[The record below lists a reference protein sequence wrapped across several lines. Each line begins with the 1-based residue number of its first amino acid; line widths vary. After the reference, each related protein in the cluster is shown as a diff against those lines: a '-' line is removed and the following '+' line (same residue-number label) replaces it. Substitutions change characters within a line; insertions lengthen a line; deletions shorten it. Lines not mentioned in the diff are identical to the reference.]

1 RLPDETEIRVIHY
14 YVQIRQVMLCSD
26 GQLFDH
32 ELEIV
37 VARKCHDSL
46 IRFGAGYTQCCW
58 TCPPQRSGLAG
69 IDPGTRTICV
79 QHLRSGNLTQPDR
92 GHIRGIA
99 TKGTVHFLV
108 YALRFDRFVIEVRF
122 ALELCL
128 ACSASI

>member
-1 RLPDETEIRVIHY
+1 MVDSVTGGTGFLSSRASIDVFKCQGHFVIHIESVLRLPDETEIRVIHY

-58 TCPPQRSGLAG
+58 TCPPQRSG
-69 IDPGTRTICV
+69 
-79 QHLRSGNLTQPDR
+79 
-92 GHIRGIA
+92 
-99 TKGTVHFLV
+99 
-108 YALRFDRFVIEVRF
+108 
-122 ALELCL
+122 
-128 ACSASI
+128 